1 MNQAAHDSKKPILI
15 AFLLAILVGG
25 IGGAA
30 TEIGPWYFGLV
41 KPAWQP
47 PDWAFGPIW
56 TLIYITTGIAGVRAW
71 RLGDEQQQRYFLG
84 ALLLNCGLN
93 LLWSLLFFKL
103 QRPDWSLW
111 EIGPL
116 WLSVLAMVLHL
127 RPYAPRAA
135 MLLWPY
141 LAWVTFAATI
151 NWGVVQLNG
160 PFGAA

>member
-1 MNQAAHDSKKPILI
+1 MVRWFALNAA
-15 AFLLAILVGG
+15 
-25 IGGAA
+25 
-30 TEIGPWYFGLV
+30 
-41 KPAWQP
+41 
-47 PDWAFGPIW
+47 
-56 TLIYITTGIAGVRAW
+56 
-71 RLGDEQQQRYFLG
+71 
-84 ALLLNCGLN
+84 LNI
-93 LLWSLLFFKL
+93 LWSLLFFKL

>member
-1 MNQAAHDSKKPILI
+1 MNRGRLWRPAVVAG
-15 AFLLAILVGG
+15 LLALAVASA
-25 IGGAA
+25 GGAL
-30 TEIGPWYFGLV
+30 TILGPWYFGL
-41 KPAWQP
+41 KQPSWKP
-47 PDWAFGPIW
+47 PDWAFGPAW
-56 TLIYITTGIAGVRAW
+56 TLIFALTATAGAIAWQRGSDAQRRAMVRW
-71 RLGDEQQQRYFLG
+71 F
-84 ALLLNCGLN
+84 ALNAALNI
-93 LLWSLLFFKL
+93 LWSLLFFKL

-141 LAWVTFAATI
+141 LAWVTFAASI